1 MSIAAR
7 ARRLWSD
14 GGASGLARGAG
25 RFTGMLAK
33 KAFFSAEYYVH
44 EFDLMALDDTYAAA
58 PIDNLEVHIVESDE
72 DVSRLVERGYEDC
85 RLTVPGA
92 KRCLRSGAV
101 GLCAYVGGTLAH
113 IAWVGLNEEAK
124 RSFDALAYRVRFDE
138 REGCSGGS
146 WTFPSFRGKGLYRH
160 VMWRRFT
167 YLREHGCLVCRH
179 ATGVHN
185 VPSLRGQA
193 VFPCKLEGT
202 LRFVRVFGID
212 RYSFKPWDHHT
223 EPDDPKAA

>member
-1 MSIAAR
+1 MSISAR
-7 ARRLWSD
+7 TRRLWSD
-14 GGASGLARGAG
+14 GGASGLARGVG
-25 RFTGMLAK
+25 RFMKMLGK
-33 KAFFSAEYYVH
+33 KAFYCAEYYVH

-58 PIDNLEVHIVESDE
+58 PMDNLEVHIVESDD
-72 DVSRLVERGYEDC
+72 DVCRLVERGYEDC
-85 RLTVPGA
+85 RLTVPGT
-92 KRCLRSGAV
+92 KKCLRSGAV

-113 IAWVGLNEEAK
+113 IAWVALNEDAK

-160 VMWRRFT
+160 VMWRRFK

-185 VPSLRGQA
+185 VASLRGQE
-193 VFPCKLEGT
+193 VFPCRLEGT
-202 LRFVRVFGID
+202 LRFVRIFGID
-212 RYSFKPWDHHT
+212 KYSFKSWEHDS
-223 EPDDPKAA
+223 